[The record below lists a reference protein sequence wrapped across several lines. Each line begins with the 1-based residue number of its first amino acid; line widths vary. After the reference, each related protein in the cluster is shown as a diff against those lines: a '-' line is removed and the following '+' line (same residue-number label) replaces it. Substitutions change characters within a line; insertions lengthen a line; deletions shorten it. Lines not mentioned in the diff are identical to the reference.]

1 MSIKTAVVCG
11 GSSVE
16 HEVSVITAMQAAAAL
31 DRSKYT
37 PVALY
42 ITKDGRFFTGDN
54 LLDIASYRD
63 IPTALKNAMEV
74 IPVRQ
79 GGKSYLMSYPP
90 KTIGKGTFIEIDVVL
105 TAVHGTNVE
114 DGTLQGLLEYWGVPY
129 TGCGVCASACGMDK
143 WVMKAL
149 FKAAGIPC
157 VDGVLCNR
165 TDFYSDTDKYLDLV
179 EGRMGYPVVVKPS
192 NLGSSV
198 GISKARDRQSLR
210 DSMINAFTYAQAV
223 ICEPAV
229 QHLREINCAVLGDWD
244 GARASVCEE
253 PLNATDILTFG
264 DKYMGGGGSKGAKS
278 GVKAAPAEPGPK
290 AGGSKGASGMAS
302 LSRKVPADIP
312 ADTEAKVK
320 ELAVKAFRAIGAS
333 GVARVD
339 FLLDDETKELYVNE
353 INTIPGS
360 LSYYLW
366 EAAGMDFSQL
376 VDELISLA
384 LKKQRDR
391 EKLSFSFET
400 NLLANANIP
409 GGSSKGAK

>member
-1 MSIKTAVVCG
+1 MSIKIAVVCG

-31 DRSKYT
+31 DRAKYQ
-37 PVALY
+37 PIALY

-63 IPTALKNAMEV
+63 IPAALSRAMQV
-74 IPVRQ
+74 VPVRENN
-79 GGKSYLMSYPP
+79 KSYLMSYPP
-90 KTIGKGTFIEIDVVL
+90 KTLGRGTFIEVDAVL

-129 TGCGVCASACGMDK
+129 TGCNVCASACGMDK

-157 VDGVLCNR
+157 VDGLLLDR
-165 TDFYSDTDKYLDLV
+165 TAYFSEEEGKLD
-179 EGRMGYPVVVKPS
+179 EIEARFPYPLIVKPS

-198 GISKARDRQSLR
+198 GISKARDRQSLQEA
-210 DSMINAFTYAQAV
+210 MQNAFSYAPAV
-223 ICEPAV
+223 IVEPAV
-229 QHLREINCAVLGDWD
+229 QHLREINCAVLGDRD
-244 GARASVCEE
+244 GAEASVCEE

-264 DKYMGGGGSKGAKS
+264 DKYMGGGGSKGAK
-278 GVKAAPAEPGPK
+278 GAKAPAKAAPA
-290 AGGSKGASGMAS
+290 GSKSAGMAS
-302 LSRKVPADIP
+302 LTRKVPADLP
-312 ADTEAKVK
+312 DELTAKVK
-320 ELAVKAFRAIGAS
+320 EYALAAFKAIDAS

-339 FLLDDETKELYVNE
+339 FLLDDETKALYVNE

-360 LSYYLW
+360 LAFYLW
-366 EAAGMDFSQL
+366 EAAGVPFPQL
-376 VDELISLA
+376 LDRLVSLA
-384 LKKQRDR
+384 LKKQRDK

-400 NLLANANIP
+400 NLLANASLP
-409 GGSSKGAK
+409 SGGAKGSKA

>member
-1 MSIKTAVVCG
+1 
-11 GSSVE
+11 
-16 HEVSVITAMQAAAAL
+16 
-31 DRSKYT
+31 
-37 PVALY
+37 
-42 ITKDGRFFTGDN
+42 
-54 LLDIASYRD
+54 
-63 IPTALKNAMEV
+63 
-74 IPVRQ
+74 
-79 GGKSYLMSYPP
+79 
-90 KTIGKGTFIEIDVVL
+90 
-105 TAVHGTNVE
+105 
-114 DGTLQGLLEYWGVPY
+114 
-129 TGCGVCASACGMDK
+129 
-143 WVMKAL
+143 
-149 FKAAGIPC
+149 
-157 VDGVLCNR
+157 
-165 TDFYSDTDKYLDLV
+165 
-179 EGRMGYPVVVKPS
+179 
-192 NLGSSV
+192 
-198 GISKARDRQSLR
+198 
-210 DSMINAFTYAQAV
+210 MINAFTYAQAV

-264 DKYMGGGGSKGAKS
+264 DKYMGGSGSKGAKS
-278 GVKAAPAEPGPK
+278 GAKAAPAEIGPK

-409 GGSSKGAK
+409 GGSKGAK